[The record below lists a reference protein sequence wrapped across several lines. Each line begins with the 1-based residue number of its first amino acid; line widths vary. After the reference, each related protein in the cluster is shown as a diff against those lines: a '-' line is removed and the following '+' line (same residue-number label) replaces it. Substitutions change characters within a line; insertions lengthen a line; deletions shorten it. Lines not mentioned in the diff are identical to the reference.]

1 MRTGASAR
9 PTDARKSAVRAATCA
24 GVPMLRLNRMKPQGS
39 ASRKKARSSGVSSGP
54 EQPTMKAVVIVRA
67 YDRAAARSRI
77 VPRRFLSPIRFPCSP
92 EWWRGDEALQAEAQA
107 PQAPREQGDQAAG
120 NVPALRPRSLFQEG
134 VRLATAPHMRLA
146 PPKKGAKDSPGGS
159 RSSR

>member
-77 VPRRFLSPIRFPCSP
+77 VPRRLALGIASVLRH
-92 EWWRGDEALQAEAQA
+92 EALSAGGLQPRAERRRFVARHRSDA
-107 PQAPREQGDQAAG
+107 DAVDRAAVDLG
-120 NVPALRPRSLFQEG
+120 ATDRG
-134 VRLATAPHMRLA
+134 RLAGEFARMALLQLLEGHL
-146 PPKKGAKDSPGGS
+146 GLLL
-159 RSSR
+159 